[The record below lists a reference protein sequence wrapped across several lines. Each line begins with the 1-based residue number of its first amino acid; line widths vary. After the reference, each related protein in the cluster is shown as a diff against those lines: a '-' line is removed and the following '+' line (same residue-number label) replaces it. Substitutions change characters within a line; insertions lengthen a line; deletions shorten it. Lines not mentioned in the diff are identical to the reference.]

1 MEKFPRYEIVKIVML
16 ERRGEQYF
24 NSWKNKEDFGSLWIS
39 GSGLYELL
47 ENCKTDR
54 EAEILLH
61 YIFYLSDSKDEHA
74 HQTLNNLLLM
84 HYHLQNNEDLAYKI
98 KYSK

>member
-39 GSGLYELL
+39 GSGLYELM

-61 YIFYLSDSKDEHA
+61 YIFSLSDSKDEHA

-84 HYHLQNNEDLAYKI
+84 HYHLQNNEDLGYKI
-98 KYSK
+98 T